1 MFVSLSGMCMY
12 VCDFAVDIIFMLDTL
27 TMLCS
32 VYTIQHEFV
41 VWGQV
46 LGNQFCSIIFISVRK
61 GIILPQ
67 AWVGKWT
74 IAVFL
79 RTFKWKSILSCV

>member
-1 MFVSLSGMCMY
+1 MFVSLSVMCMY
-12 VCDFAVDIIFMLDTL
+12 VCDFAVGIIFMLDTL
-27 TMLCS
+27 TMLYS
-32 VYTIQHEFV
+32 VYTIQHAFM

-61 GIILPQ
+61 DIILPQ

-74 IAVFL
+74 IGVF
-79 RTFKWKSILSCV
+79 

>member
-1 MFVSLSGMCMY
+1 MFVSLSEMCMY
-12 VCDFAVDIIFMLDTL
+12 VCGFAVGIIFMLDTSTL
-27 TMLCS
+27 LCS
-32 VYTIQHEFV
+32 VNTIQHEFV

-74 IAVFL
+74 IGVF
-79 RTFKWKSILSCV
+79 